1 VPDPDSP
8 DSATTVDSA
17 PTADDATTATLPPSN
32 RGRARGSR
40 TVGDMIRS
48 LLVVGGIV
56 ALLVLIV
63 PRPSAVSQP
72 PIDVPGT
79 AQGAAADAQFPLA
92 VPRGLPPDWKAT
104 SAQLLTSVD
113 NVQTWHVGYETSS
126 AQYAALEQAKN
137 VTTNW
142 VRTNSG
148 GGNAVGQQ
156 LVGGTTWTQLLHEN
170 RLQRTLLLTT
180 GAMTVMVTGTASWE
194 DLGKLAASIS
204 PAP

>member
-1 VPDPDSP
+1 VPDSE
-8 DSATTVDSA
+8 
-17 PTADDATTATLPPSN
+17 TATLPPSS

-56 ALLVLIV
+56 VLLVLIV

-72 PIDVPGT
+72 PIDVAGT
-79 AQGAAADAQFPLA
+79 AQGAQGDAHFTLS

-104 SAQLLTSVD
+104 SAQLLSSTDS
-113 NVQTWHVGYETSS
+113 VQTWHVGYETSS
-126 AQYAALEQAKN
+126 AQYAALEQAKD

-148 GGNAVGQQ
+148 GGTAVGQQ
-156 LVGGTTWTQLLHEN
+156 LVAGTTWTQLIHQN
-170 RLQRTLLLTT
+170 RLQRTLLLTNGDLT
-180 GAMTVMVTGTASWE
+180 TMVTGTASWQE
-194 DLGKLAASIS
+194 LGKLAASIS
-204 PAP
+204 PPG